1 MSERATNAPMAIHEV
16 MKTCFRKLSEI
27 GDIATEKVDDPT
39 YHGDMEV
46 LLLSKVGDKRGYL
59 VYTIGE

>member
-1 MSERATNAPMAIHEV
+1 MAIHEV